1 MTHTRRMRD
10 RMPVPPCDEAPPF
23 TRVFG
28 RDADRI
34 NVVAVQDVTLLVKT
48 FLRPRALFRLLD
60 SIERTYPEL
69 PVLVADDGDE
79 PIREQV
85 LTRHRQVVDYV
96 VLPFDSGISRGR
108 NALLERVRSRY
119 FVLLDDDVAFGAA
132 TRLDVMLRHLRESGC
147 ELMGGS
153 VEENGVPL
161 PWELDLE
168 AGTDPETG
176 RYLRLHR
183 VPTRAPYTRC
193 DAVHN
198 FFMAETEA
206 VRRKVGGWDDDLK
219 VLEHTDFFWRAKTG
233 GLAVAHCPEVAVL
246 HDHTLDSERYREFR
260 FGRTASARRC
270 FLRKQGFD
278 ALLDWDGNVMAR
290 RDGTSKGGAGA
301 DVVAG
306 AGRARSTHGM
316 AARRQAQ
323 FAAHGF
329 AGPFVAWTP
338 AEMRDVEGHVAA
350 DLATVAAL
358 RAPRAQLLASRNRHL
373 DSPVMAALCRH
384 PAIVDRL
391 TELLGQELSLWRSQ
405 IFAVRR
411 GAGLPWHQ
419 DQYNTFIAA
428 GAPHVAVHLAITAA
442 TEESCVALLP
452 GSHVQTP
459 AEIHRHFGLR
469 LVEGS
474 AGTGYGTPR
483 YVPETADAA
492 SARRMTLRP
501 GEFFLFHPSLL
512 HTSQIGRLGSVGA
525 GRPDDEILGWRA
537 RVRWIARR
545 HLIPRHPVPPWLR
558 LAVGFRVT
566 TSPGSVLPAAFADT
580 HPRGDR
586 CVPLAPGSVSTLS
599 DALGRRP

>member
-1 MTHTRRMRD
+1 M
-10 RMPVPPCDEAPPF
+10 
-23 TRVFG
+23 
-28 RDADRI
+28 
-34 NVVAVQDVTLLVKT
+34 QDVTLLVKT

-85 LTRHRQVVDYV
+85 LARYRQVVDYV

-119 FVLLDDDVAFGAA
+119 FVLLDDDVAFGPA
-132 TRLDVMLRHLRESGC
+132 TRLDVMLRHLRESRC

-183 VPTRAPYTRC
+183 VRTRAPYTRC

-198 FFMAETEA
+198 FFMADTEA

-246 HDHTLDSERYREFR
+246 HDHALDSERYREFR
-260 FGRTASARRC
+260 FGRLASARRC

-290 RDGTSKGGAGA
+290 RDGTSREAAGT
-301 DVVAG
+301 DVVAQL
-306 AGRARSTHGM
+306 AE
-316 AARRQAQ
+316 
-323 FAAHGF
+323 HGF
-329 AGPFVAWTP
+329 AGPFAAWTP
-338 AEMRDVEGHVAA
+338 AEMRDVAGRVAA
-350 DLATVAAL
+350 DLASVAAL

-373 DSPVMAALCRH
+373 DSAVIAALCRH

-391 TELLGQELSLWRSQ
+391 AALLGAGLSLWRSQ

-428 GAPHVAVHLAITAA
+428 DAPHVAVHLAITAA
-442 TEESCVALLP
+442 NEESCVAVLP

-459 AEIHRHFGLR
+459 EEIRRRFGLR
-469 LVEGS
+469 LVD
-474 AGTGYGTPR
+474 GTARAGYGTPR
-483 YVPETADAA
+483 FVPETPDTGG
-492 SARRMTLRP
+492 ARRMTLRP

-512 HTSQIGRLGSVGA
+512 HSSQIGRLGSVGA
-525 GRPDDEILGWRA
+525 GRPEDEVLGSRA

-545 HLIPRHPVPPWLR
+545 HLIRRHPVPPWLR

-566 TSPGSVLPAAFADT
+566 TSPGSVLAAAFADT
-580 HPRGDR
+580 QPRGDR
-586 CVPLAPGSVSTLS
+586 CVPLERGSVSTLG